1 MYFIILLAQYA
12 YIDRFVRVFFCKQKT
27 AYGMRISDW
36 SSDVC
41 SSDLIDGPTGNRQA
55 GAGSAAGKMNVQSS
69 QVQGPSGSVNTG
81 VSNQSQ
87 RTMTAGPA
95 IERKQQN
102 VESKVANAG
111 AVLDDLLSQMSQTQD
126 ARIEA
131 KTTQVSTTR
140 AINQEMT
147 AATQDMIQRVKPV
160 FERQKAIAD
169 QALEIQSM
177 SPIARAVRGFF
188 DLT

>member
-1 MYFIILLAQYA
+1 MC
-12 YIDRFVRVFFCKQKT
+12 VFFFFVKQKT
-27 AYGMRISDW
+27 AYEMRISDW
-36 SSDVC
+36 SSDVY
-41 SSDLIDGPTGNRQA
+41 SSDLIEIDGPTGNRQA

-102 VESKVANAG
+102 IESKVANAG

-131 KTTQVSTTR
+131 KTTQ
-140 AINQEMT
+140 
-147 AATQDMIQRVKPV
+147 
-160 FERQKAIAD
+160 
-169 QALEIQSM
+169 
-177 SPIARAVRGFF
+177 
-188 DLT
+188 

>member
-1 MYFIILLAQYA
+1 
-12 YIDRFVRVFFCKQKT
+12 
-27 AYGMRISDW
+27 
-36 SSDVC
+36 
-41 SSDLIDGPTGNRQA
+41 
-55 GAGSAAGKMNVQSS
+55 MNVQSS

-102 VESKVANAG
+102 IESKVANAG

-131 KTTQVSTTR
+131 KTKQVSTTR
-140 AINQEMT
+140 ANNKEMT
-147 AATQDMIQRVKPV
+147 DATQGVDRKNVVEGKGV
-160 FERQKAIAD
+160 
-169 QALEIQSM
+169 
-177 SPIARAVRGFF
+177 AVGVELGGRRSIKKR
-188 DLT
+188 TKEKQIKKNTHSVRKI

>member
-1 MYFIILLAQYA
+1 MYI
-12 YIDRFVRVFFCKQKT
+12 FFFKQKT
-27 AYGMRISDW
+27 AYEMRISDW
-36 SSDVC
+36 SSHVG
-41 SSDLIDGPTGNRQA
+41 SSDLGRNQGTGPHWHIEIGGPTGNRQA

-111 AVLDDLLSQMSQTQD
+111 AVLDDLLSQK
-126 ARIEA
+126 IE
-131 KTTQVSTTR
+131 R
-140 AINQEMT
+140 EPC
-147 AATQDMIQRVKPV
+147 R
-160 FERQKAIAD
+160 ERMCQY
-169 QALEIQSM
+169 
-177 SPIARAVRGFF
+177 V
-188 DLT
+188 

>member
-1 MYFIILLAQYA
+1 
-12 YIDRFVRVFFCKQKT
+12 
-27 AYGMRISDW
+27 
-36 SSDVC
+36 
-41 SSDLIDGPTGNRQA
+41 
-55 GAGSAAGKMNVQSS
+55 MNVQSS
-69 QVQGPSGSVNTG
+69 QVQGPSGSVSTE

-147 AATQDMIQRVKPV
+147 AATQDMIQRVKTV

-169 QALEIQSM
+169 QALEIQYM
-177 SPIARAVRGFF
+177 YPIARAVRGFF
-188 DLT
+188 DLNYNQDFLMNQLQRNNEIIQHVGQTSHQLQAYHQDRKGKSLN

>member
-1 MYFIILLAQYA
+1 MTRRPPRSTRTDTPFPYTTLF
-12 YIDRFVRVFFCKQKT
+12 R
-27 AYGMRISDW
+27 S
-36 SSDVC
+36 
-41 SSDLIDGPTGNRQA
+41 IDGPTGNRQA

-131 KTTQVSTTR
+131 KTTDRKSTR
-140 AINQEMT
+140 LN
-147 AATQDMIQRVKPV
+147 
-160 FERQKAIAD
+160 
-169 QALEIQSM
+169 S
-177 SPIARAVRGFF
+177 SH
-188 DLT
+188 

>member
-1 MYFIILLAQYA
+1 MMCHYWYVLF
-12 YIDRFVRVFFCKQKT
+12 FVFFFFKQKT
-27 AYGMRISDW
+27 AYEMRISDW

-41 SSDLIDGPTGNRQA
+41 SSDL
-55 GAGSAAGKMNVQSS
+55 
-69 QVQGPSGSVNTG
+69 GPSGSVNTG

-87 RTMTAGPA
+87 RTMTAGQA

-147 AATQDMIQRVKPV
+147 AATQDMIQRVKPELRRGSCR
-160 FERQKAIAD
+160 ER
-169 QALEIQSM
+169 
-177 SPIARAVRGFF
+177 RG
-188 DLT
+188 

>member
-1 MYFIILLAQYA
+1 MYI
-12 YIDRFVRVFFCKQKT
+12 FFFKQKT
-27 AYGMRISDW
+27 AYEMRISDW

-41 SSDLIDGPTGNRQA
+41 SSDLGRNQGTGPHWHIEIEGPTGNRQA

-95 IERKQQN
+95 IEWKQQN

-111 AVLDDLLSQMSQTQD
+111 AVLDDLRSEEHTSELQSLKRTSY
-126 ARIEA
+126 AVFCLKKKKI
-131 KTTQVSTTR
+131 TT
-140 AINQEMT
+140 
-147 AATQDMIQRVKPV
+147 K
-160 FERQKAIAD
+160 
-169 QALEIQSM
+169 
-177 SPIARAVRGFF
+177 
-188 DLT
+188 

>member
-1 MYFIILLAQYA
+1 MVCVFWLVI
-12 YIDRFVRVFFCKQKT
+12 VFFKQKT
-27 AYGMRISDW
+27 AYELRISGW
-36 SSDVC
+36 SSDGC
-41 SSDLIDGPTGNRQA
+41 SSDR
-55 GAGSAAGKMNVQSS
+55 SS

-147 AATQDMIQRVKPV
+147 AATKDMIQRVKPG
-160 FERQKAIAD
+160 FESKKEIAD

-177 SPIARAVRGFF
+177 SPDRKSKR
-188 DLT
+188 LNS

>member
-1 MYFIILLAQYA
+1 
-12 YIDRFVRVFFCKQKT
+12 
-27 AYGMRISDW
+27 MRISDW

-41 SSDLIDGPTGNRQA
+41 SSDL
-55 GAGSAAGKMNVQSS
+55 
-69 QVQGPSGSVNTG
+69 
-81 VSNQSQ
+81 

-131 KTTQVSTTR
+131 KPTQVSTTR

-147 AATQDMIQRVKPV
+147 AATQDMIQGVKPV
-160 FERQKAIAD
+160 FEHQKAIEDKAIT
-169 QALEIQSM
+169 IQSIPTISM
-177 SPIARAVRGFF
+177 AGREI
-188 DLT
+188 

>member
-1 MYFIILLAQYA
+1 
-12 YIDRFVRVFFCKQKT
+12 
-27 AYGMRISDW
+27 
-36 SSDVC
+36 
-41 SSDLIDGPTGNRQA
+41 
-55 GAGSAAGKMNVQSS
+55 MNVQSS

-102 VESKVANAG
+102 VESKVANVG

-140 AINQEMT
+140 SIHQEMT
-147 AATQDMIQRVKPV
+147 AATQDMLKRVKPV
-160 FERQKAIAD
+160 IERKKTIAD
-169 QALEIQSM
+169 KALVIHPI
-177 SPIARAVRGFF
+177 SPIYRGVR
-188 DLT
+188 

>member
-1 MYFIILLAQYA
+1 MC
-12 YIDRFVRVFFCKQKT
+12 VFFFFVKQKT
-27 AYGMRISDW
+27 AYEMRISDW

-41 SSDLIDGPTGNRQA
+41 SSDLIGIDGPTGHRQA

-140 AINQEMT
+140 AINQEK
-147 AATQDMIQRVKPV
+147 IG
-160 FERQKAIAD
+160 
-169 QALEIQSM
+169 
-177 SPIARAVRGFF
+177 RAHV
-188 DLT
+188 